1 MSCCCCF
8 VWTWGRRRRGGERE
22 EGRRRERERGD
33 FEGERRPGKIRI
45 YHFPSTRRRRRLF
58 GCVEGK
64 AAELDIWKVCAVSR
78 LFASGTTF
86 CPPTLSPPSLVSRQS
101 NFPTFSLP
109 PAILGR
115 SFGRMCPL
123 LRRIRKHSGCCW
135 SSSSSSPHSLF
146 HPLKKEL
153 TQAATPPSS
162 HQHSASHPL
171 LSWKYATLKGCCSQ
185 SRCLSQLAVANVAAA
200 AAVVTAAVGV

>member
-58 GCVEGK
+58 GCVGGK

-86 CPPTLSPPSLVSRQS
+86 CPPTLSPRLLSHASQIFLH
-101 NFPTFSLP
+101 FPFLLRSS
-109 PAILGR
+109 AGR
-115 SFGRMCPL
+115 SA
-123 LRRIRKHSGCCW
+123 GCV
-135 SSSSSSPHSLF
+135 LF
-146 HPLKKEL
+146 SVVLESILDVVGP
-153 TQAATPPSS
+153 
-162 HQHSASHPL
+162 SHPL
-171 LSWKYATLKGCCSQ
+171 TLSSIP
-185 SRCLSQLAVANVAAA
+185 
-200 AAVVTAAVGV
+200 